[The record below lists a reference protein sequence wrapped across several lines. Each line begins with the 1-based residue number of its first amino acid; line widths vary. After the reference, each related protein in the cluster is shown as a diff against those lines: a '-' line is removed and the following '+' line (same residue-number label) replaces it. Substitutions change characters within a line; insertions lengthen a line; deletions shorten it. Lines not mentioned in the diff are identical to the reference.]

1 MESILLQ
8 SAFPVSY
15 YYELNK
21 YFKLFIHLVNT
32 IWMPPIYYK
41 GFFRGSAGKES
52 TCNVGDLGFI
62 PGLERSLGE
71 GKGYPLQYSSLEN
84 SMDCIVHRVT
94 NSQTWLSD
102 FCFTSL
108 LITRYPGGATQSI
121 CHPGM
126 FLQVNGWTM
135 FATSFHNILY
145 LLSQQ
150 FGTLFQVIL
159 SSQFV

>member
-41 GFFRGSAGKES
+41 GFFCGSAGKES

-62 PGLERSLGE
+62 PGLERSPGE
-71 GKGYPLQYSSLEN
+71 GKGYPLQYFSLEN
-84 SMDCIVHRVT
+84 SMDMG
-94 NSQTWLSD
+94 SQTVGHDWAT
-102 FCFTSL
+102 FAL
-108 LITRYPGGATQSI
+108 L
-121 CHPGM
+121 H
-126 FLQVNGWTM
+126 
-135 FATSFHNILY
+135 Y
-145 LLSQQ
+145 LLQGILEVPLKAFAIQECSSRWIA
-150 FGTLFQVIL
+150 GPCLPQVSIIFCICFHSNLAL
-159 SSQFV
+159 SFR